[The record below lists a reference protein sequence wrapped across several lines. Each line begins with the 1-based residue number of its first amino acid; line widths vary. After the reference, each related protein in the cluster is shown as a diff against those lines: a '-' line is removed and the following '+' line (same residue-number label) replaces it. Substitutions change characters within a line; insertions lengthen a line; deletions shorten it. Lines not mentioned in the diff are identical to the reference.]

1 MKKVIGILLVLVL
14 IFVGY
19 YIFANAEM
27 VNNETIDGM
36 VYNESWWTAKEMLN
50 DWMSMYRSNVKI
62 DSIDEKGY
70 ATVTGVIEYK
80 EFEEEQG
87 VACTFENMEKIIR
100 EHYDISYFKISN
112 VGTYGL
118 YSIKKKKKKSE
129 SEPIGYVYNE
139 NNEKVDFYEG
149 CIYFMVVYNEE

>member
-87 VACTFENMEKIIR
+87 VACTFENMENKM
-100 EHYDISYFKISN
+100 EA
-112 VGTYGL
+112 
-118 YSIKKKKKKSE
+118 KSE